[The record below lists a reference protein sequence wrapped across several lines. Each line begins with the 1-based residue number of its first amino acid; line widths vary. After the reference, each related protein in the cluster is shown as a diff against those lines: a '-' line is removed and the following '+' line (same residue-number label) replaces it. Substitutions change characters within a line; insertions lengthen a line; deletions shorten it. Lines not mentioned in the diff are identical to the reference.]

1 MLNIKRV
8 FVVLLLTLFFLPT
21 TKAQKIN
28 QFDANGKR
36 HGVWK
41 KYYSNKRVRYQ
52 GKFNHGKE
60 VGVFKFYDVTHS
72 DFPTA
77 IKEFSSDSK
86 SAYVK
91 FYTLKGKLRSEGKMI
106 GREREGKWK
115 YYFPTGKI
123 FSEEF
128 YKSGKLNGEVKNY
141 YANGKLTSEVL
152 YKNGFKNGI
161 SKKYANSGI
170 LIEEVFYKN
179 DTLTGLA
186 KYFDLKG
193 NIKEKGV
200 YKAGKRFGKWE
211 YYIDGEVVSE
221 KERKKALRENKGGK

>member
-8 FVVLLLTLFFLPT
+8 FIVLLLSIVFLPT
-21 TKAQKIN
+21 SFAQKVN
-28 QFDANGKR
+28 QFDENGER

-41 KYYSNKRVRYQ
+41 KYYANKRIRYQ
-52 GKFNHGKE
+52 GEFKNGKE

-72 DFPTA
+72 NFPTA
-77 IKEFSSDSK
+77 IKEFSLDSK

-106 GREREGKWK
+106 GRERIGEWK

-128 YKSGKLNGEVKNY
+128 YKNGKLEGEIKNY
-141 YANGKLTSEVL
+141 YANGKLTSVSI
-152 YKNGFKNGI
+152 YKNGKKNGI
-161 SKKYANSGI
+161 VKKFSNEGI
-170 LIEEVFYKN
+170 LIEQVLYKN
-179 DTLTGLA
+179 DTLEGVA

-193 NIKEKGV
+193 NIKETGV

-221 KERKKALRENKGGK
+221 KEKKKALRENKGRE

>member
-8 FVVLLLTLFFLPT
+8 FIVLLLLVIFLPT
-21 TKAQKIN
+21 SFAQKIN
-28 QFDANGKR
+28 QLDVNGKR
-36 HGVWK
+36 HGIWK
-41 KYYSNKRVRYQ
+41 KFYNNKRIRYE

-72 DFPTA
+72 NFPTA
-77 IKEFSSDSK
+77 IKEFSSGSK

-91 FYTLKGKLRSEGKMI
+91 FYTVKGKLRSEGKMI
-106 GREREGKWK
+106 GRERSGKWK

-128 YKSGKLNGEVKNY
+128 YKNGKLDGEIKNY
-141 YANGKLTSEVL
+141 YSNGKLTSISNYIQGKKNGAFKKFSNEGVLIEQVL
-152 YKNGFKNGI
+152 YKNDV
-161 SKKYANSGI
+161 
-170 LIEEVFYKN
+170 LE
-179 DTLTGLA
+179 GLA

-193 NIKEKGV
+193 NIKETGE

-221 KERKKALRENKGGK
+221 KEKKKALRENKGGE